1 MMANQQMYAQYYQ
14 GPYAAEAV
22 LGYGPLAVGMV
33 FTAGG
38 GNPGVFT
45 AGTPYTVTAVAIDP
59 HGNSAVAGSYPGD
72 TVTLTTLGML
82 PASALANAYRIS

>member
-1 MMANQQMYAQYYQ
+1 MANQQMYAQYYQ

-22 LGYGPLAVGMV
+22 LGYGPLAVGM
-33 FTAGG
+33 
-38 GNPGVFT
+38 VFT

-72 TVTLTTLGML
+72 TVTLTTLGIL
-82 PASALANAYRIS
+82 PASALANSYRIS